1 MASRNEQRRRLPPLA
16 LVFLGVAVG
25 ASGCKKDEP
34 APVVTSAEP
43 SALAEAKGAEAPGP
57 AQPEYHESAF
67 DVVLRPVPPFAAGK
81 PGKVEIVLDAK
92 GEYHMNETYPYRFKT
107 HASDGVAYAAP
118 TFSKDSMRLEGTK
131 GTMTLEVT
139 PASPGEKSVSGLFL
153 FSVCSAE
160 RCLVE
165 KRELMAKLAVD

>member
-1 MASRNEQRRRLPPLA
+1 MASRNEQRRRLPAFA
-16 LVFLGVAVG
+16 LVLVGVAAG

-43 SALAEAKGAEAPGP
+43 SATAEAPGP

-92 GEYHMNETYPYRFKT
+92 GPYHMNETYPYRFKT
-107 HASDGVAYAAP
+107 HASEGVAYAAP
-118 TFSKDSMRLEGTK
+118 TFSKDAMRLEGTR

-165 KRELMAKLAVD
+165 KRELMAKLLVD